1 MVAPDARVHKINC
14 RELPHFIMGHTAGPS
29 ACILQVET
37 ILAGYLA
44 SLAAYATLLVKI
56 KSQSHDLTSLFLVAE
71 KNRLALAILHD
82 GLAIVFF
89 NFDK

>member
-1 MVAPDARVHKINC
+1 MIASNARVHEINR
-14 RELPHFIMGHTAGPS
+14 RELPYFIMGHTARPG

-37 ILAGYLA
+37 IFAGYLT
-44 SLAAYATLLVKI
+44 SFAAYATLLVKI
-56 KSQSHDLTSLFLVAE
+56 ESQSHDLTSLFLVAE